1 MPIGMSVRSYLR
13 KVSASARREGG
24 FGMIELLCAMTI
36 LAVGVLAV
44 FALFETAIV
53 NITRASTITT
63 AAALADT
70 EMERFRAV
78 KYSTLG
84 LAQIDVDAIGGDEA
98 YKNDPAWK
106 PISSP
111 VNQLN
116 STVVVAKCPASPCT
130 DALPTRT
137 ATGADGKSYRVDT
150 YMTWH
155 AVQNASGTPG
165 RNVKLVTI
173 VIRDAESASKV
184 WARAASSFDESTGL

>member
-1 MPIGMSVRSYLR
+1 MKVRARLR
-13 KVSASARREGG
+13 TVSASARCEAG
-24 FGMIELLCAMTI
+24 FGMVELLCAMGI
-36 LAVGVLAV
+36 LAVGILAV
-44 FALFETAIV
+44 FGLFEAGVVTLK
-53 NITRASTITT
+53 RASTITT

-84 LAQIDVDAIGGDEA
+84 LAQADVDAIANGDP
-98 YKNDPAWK
+98 YKSDPAWK
-106 PISSP
+106 TISSP

-137 ATGADGKSYRVDT
+137 AAGADGKTYRVDT

-155 AVQNASGTPG
+155 AVQNSSGTQG

-173 VIRDAESASKV
+173 VVRDAQDASKV
-184 WARAASSFDESTGL
+184 WARSTSAFDESTGL

>member
-1 MPIGMSVRSYLR
+1 MEVRARLR
-13 KVSASARREGG
+13 TVLVPARREAG
-24 FGMIELLCAMTI
+24 FGMVELVAALAI
-36 LAVGVLAV
+36 LAVGILAV
-44 FALFETAIV
+44 FGLFEVGVVTLK
-53 NITRASTITT
+53 RASTITT

-84 LAQIDVDAIGGDEA
+84 LAQVDVDAIPSGDA

-111 VNQLN
+111 ANALN

-130 DALPTRT
+130 EAVPTRT
-137 ATGADGKSYRVDT
+137 ATGADGKTYRVDT

-155 AVQNASGTPG
+155 SVENASGTKG
-165 RNVKLVTI
+165 RHVKLVTI
-173 VIRDAESASKV
+173 VVRDAQNPSKV
-184 WARAASSFDESTGL
+184 WARSTSAFDESTGL

>member
-1 MPIGMSVRSYLR
+1 LGVKVRAYLR
-13 KVSASARREGG
+13 TVSASARREAG
-24 FGMIELLCAMTI
+24 FGMVELLCAMGI
-36 LAVGVLAV
+36 LSVGILAV
-44 FALFETAIV
+44 FALFEAGIV
-53 NITRASTITT
+53 NIKRASTITT

-70 EMERFRAV
+70 EMERFRAL

-84 LAQIDVDAIGGDEA
+84 LAQTDVDAIASGDP
-98 YKNDPAWK
+98 YKSDTAWK

-111 VNQLN
+111 ANELN

-155 AVQNASGTPG
+155 AVENADGTPG

-173 VIRDAESASKV
+173 VIRDAVIASKV
-184 WARAASSFDESTGL
+184 WARATSAFDESTGL